1 MIGTLAHPLNQA
13 VIDPQTQRVV
23 HGYGILQPR
32 VGIDL
37 PSALRSRFA
46 RISSGN
52 VGVDPYT
59 TAVSDVY
66 MDLFGEGIFA
76 GKGIYDPV
84 AMRTALHDR
93 FPENTLLSHDLIEGC
108 YARAALLSDVELLD
122 SYPTTYAAY
131 SARQHRW
138 VRGDWQIAG
147 WLLPHVPGASGGYA
161 PNVLPL
167 ISRFKIADN
176 LRRSLTPPTTLALLI
191 AGWFALPGRPAVWT
205 LLALGH
211 YLAPL
216 IFAVLSL
223 RLMPANWRYLRA
235 HLVTTVGSLRWTT
248 LQLLLNVAM
257 LPDQAWLNMDAII
270 RTLWRMGVS
279 HRRMLE
285 WETAAQAQRRLTN
298 SFDYLVRRMAP
309 SAKSQPHRTSR
320 SNATSQRRI
329 PQRHMPTFSQTAS

>member
-1 MIGTLAHPLNQA
+1 
-13 VIDPQTQRVV
+13 
-23 HGYGILQPR
+23 
-32 VGIDL
+32 
-37 PSALRSRFA
+37 
-46 RISSGN
+46 
-52 VGVDPYT
+52 
-59 TAVSDVY
+59 
-66 MDLFGEGIFA
+66 
-76 GKGIYDPV
+76 
-84 AMRTALHDR
+84 
-93 FPENTLLSHDLIEGC
+93 
-108 YARAALLSDVELLD
+108 D

-147 WLLPHVPGASGGYA
+147 WLLPRVPRASGGYA

-176 LRRSLTPPTTLALLI
+176 LRRSLTPPATLALLI

-216 IFAVLSL
+216 TFAILSM
-223 RLMPANWRYLRA
+223 RLTPANWRYL
-235 HLVTTVGSLRWTT
+235 HLSLIAAVGNLRWPA

-257 LPDQAWLNMDAII
+257 LPDQAWLNLDAIA
-270 RTLWRMGVS
+270 RTLWRMGVT

-298 SFDYLVRRMAP
+298 SFDYLIRRMGP
-309 SAKSQPHRTSR
+309 SAVAFLTLAAARAGRLSDSWLPALPVALSWVSAPFFARWLDQEYVPRRVEPLSDEDRRMLRRVARATWAYFDRFVVPEQNFLAPDNFQETPRPVAAERTSPTNIGLQLLSDLAAVDFGYLGMR
-320 SNATSQRRI
+320 SLVERIERVFETIQR
-329 PQRHMPTFSQTAS
+329 M